1 MSNQEVT
8 LDEVIK
14 AMEGTEKL
22 LSKLRRQQMNPGLP
36 LHLAPKGRKPK
47 SRKRTS
53 SKPKSRKRT
62 SSKPKSRKRTSSK
75 PKSRTRTTS
84 KPKSRTT
91 SKPKSRTTSKP
102 KSRTTSKPKSRT
114 TSKAKLREDI
124 QLKKKQI
131 EELGVDTR
139 QLFGLDNDELNALLE
154 NPQLIKSMA
163 PYRES
168 FLPPDDSP
176 RRTPP
181 SGFYEYPPND
191 NPNDPATLRRNV
203 ALARPDSIGQEPL
216 PEKMRPRFG

>member
-53 SKPKSRKRT
+53 SKPKSRT
-62 SSKPKSRKRTSSK
+62 
-75 PKSRTRTTS
+75 
-84 KPKSRTT
+84 
-91 SKPKSRTTSKP
+91 RTTSKP

-131 EELGVDTR
+131 KELGVDTR

>member
-62 SSKPKSRKRTSSK
+62 SSKPKSRT
-75 PKSRTRTTS
+75 
-84 KPKSRTT
+84 RTT

-131 EELGVDTR
+131 KELGVDTR

>member
-1 MSNQEVT
+1 M
-8 LDEVIK
+8 
-14 AMEGTEKL
+14 A
-22 LSKLRRQQMNPGLP
+22 
-36 LHLAPKGRKPK
+36 
-47 SRKRTS
+47 
-53 SKPKSRKRT
+53 
-62 SSKPKSRKRTSSK
+62 
-75 PKSRTRTTS
+75 
-84 KPKSRTT
+84 
-91 SKPKSRTTSKP
+91 
-102 KSRTTSKPKSRT
+102 
-114 TSKAKLREDI
+114 DI

-131 EELGVDTR
+131 EELGVDAR
-139 QLFGLDNDELNALLE
+139 QLFGLDNDELDAILE

>member
-62 SSKPKSRKRTSSK
+62 SSKPKSRT
-75 PKSRTRTTS
+75 
-84 KPKSRTT
+84 
-91 SKPKSRTTSKP
+91 RTTSKP